1 MKCWIP
7 EGMDKTSIYLW
18 DFAGQEIYYTTHQ
31 FFLTENS
38 INILV
43 FKLTNSL
50 EENKLLFWLNS
61 IQVRK
66 LIIIKYF
73 FLILLININLIYRL
87 MHQDQLLF
95 LLEHF

>member
-1 MKCWIP
+1 MLPWSRKPTDGIEMKCWIP

-66 LIIIKYF
+66 LIIIKIF
-73 FLILLININLIYRL
+73 FFQFY
-87 MHQDQLLF
+87 
-95 LLEHF
+95 